1 MRLTLLE
8 VAQRVIRNAKTG
20 AITIDGLY
28 EVALVYYRTG
38 YQIEQYISETSW
50 EARNTLEC
58 SLAIKC
64 PSIDVHLTTFK
75 KFQQAFGDEKL
86 LMKVMGDKQQGQA
99 EKIKGLFDG
108 LWTLEYLDT
117 DSKVQE
123 VVKKA
128 ILNPHDYV
136 IKPQKEGGG
145 NNFYGEKV
153 RAMLVKAQ
161 SDKEALE
168 DIR

>member
-1 MRLTLLE
+1 
-8 VAQRVIRNAKTG
+8 
-20 AITIDGLY
+20 
-28 EVALVYYRTG
+28 
-38 YQIEQYISETSW
+38 
-50 EARNTLEC
+50 
-58 SLAIKC
+58 
-64 PSIDVHLTTFK
+64 
-75 KFQQAFGDEKL
+75 
-86 LMKVMGDKQQGQA
+86 MGDNHQGQA
-99 EKIKGLFDG
+99 EKIKGLFEG
-108 LWTLEYLDT
+108 LWSLEYLDT
-117 DSKVQE
+117 DSHVQA